1 MPYQREADPD
11 ANQQAQPYDPCHP
24 SQQGQQPQPPTRRSS
39 QSSQSLLERYS
50 SHGSQEGKE
59 EKSPYSGPGPSVADI
74 EGAGQAGGA
83 GVMQPHIQFMC
94 GPLLNYYSVVNGV
107 WHGAALVVTA
117 DKGSILN
124 PPPYLTISLGGA
136 SEKIG
141 GQCILTYNDVTQGP
155 CSFWRFMIQIPLQD
169 HEAKVYYSI
178 NGGGELS
185 FFVPARGQNMRWV
198 AHSCNG
204 FSGGVNQE
212 EFKGK
217 YDTGFSPLWEDV
229 LVKHSEQPY
238 HCMVGGGDQLYCDA
252 ITKEKELQS
261 WINAKSRKD
270 KVNHALTDDMK
281 IAIDR
286 FYFNHYCKSFR
297 SSAFAKAN
305 STIPMV
311 NMLDDHDLIDGFG
324 TYDDE
329 TMASPVFSYIGTRG
343 YFWFLAFQLFTVDA
357 IDGQGDGPANHPIP
371 SMLIGEVGPWLQ
383 GQRSHSLITYLGPK
397 VAMLL
402 LDCRAERRL
411 TQIVSPKTYQK
422 AFNAIAQL
430 PQSVEQVVIQL
441 GVPIAYPRMSF
452 LEHFLEYKWNPITM
466 LARRNALGLGSFV
479 NKFDQS
485 AELLD
490 DLNDHWC
497 ANTHKKERNW
507 LVLEMQR
514 IARTQ
519 NVRITFLSGDVH
531 LAAVGKLF
539 THKRKL
545 RTPVTPEQDHR
556 YMLNVISSAIVNT
569 PPPAGAAKMVSILA
583 GHKHRTL
590 HRKKTDETMLPI
602 FNKDTDGSTLKRPFI
617 LARRNYASIDY
628 LDNGALRFDIRVERE
643 QGAGET
649 VSYPCESPPPRYLAN
664 KSVTSTS
671 TSPVTPTT
679 GRFAN
684 NDDISVVS
692 GAPQSFAPSTNGGSA
707 TNLAGLAQA
716 QRREQEKY
724 SSAHA
729 HAQKVDEAFGRGAEP
744 KPVNPHNPAEQAYE
758 HAQPG
763 QSNQQFAQQQQG
775 QYRQPAQQQQYQQP
789 GQYEQ
794 QQYAQQSGVPAGQ
807 PQQYQQSSY
816 QSAGAYGQDSYAQQG
831 THAQGYSQ
839 NQSYAQPAQ
848 YAQPGAQMQNVGA
861 LNHAAQGKY

>member
-1 MPYQREADPD
+1 MARCQE
-11 ANQQAQPYDPCHP
+11 
-24 SQQGQQPQPPTRRSS
+24 TTLTSS
-39 QSSQSLLERYS
+39 
-50 SHGSQEGKE
+50 
-59 EKSPYSGPGPSVADI
+59 
-74 EGAGQAGGA
+74 
-83 GVMQPHIQFMC
+83 
-94 GPLLNYYSVVNGV
+94 
-107 WHGAALVVTA
+107 
-117 DKGSILN
+117 
-124 PPPYLTISLGGA
+124 
-136 SEKIG
+136 
-141 GQCILTYNDVTQGP
+141 
-155 CSFWRFMIQIPLQD
+155 
-169 HEAKVYYSI
+169 
-178 NGGGELS
+178 
-185 FFVPARGQNMRWV
+185 
-198 AHSCNG
+198 
-204 FSGGVNQE
+204 
-212 EFKGK
+212 
-217 YDTGFSPLWEDV
+217 
-229 LVKHSEQPY
+229 
-238 HCMVGGGDQLYCDA
+238 
-252 ITKEKELQS
+252 
-261 WINAKSRKD
+261 
-270 KVNHALTDDMK
+270 
-281 IAIDR
+281 
-286 FYFNHYCKSFR
+286 FNHYCKSFR

-324 TYDDE
+324 TYDDA

-357 IDGQGDGPANHPIP
+357 IDGQGDGPNNHPIP
-371 SMLIGEVGPWLQ
+371 SMLIGEVGPWIQ

-422 AFNAIAQL
+422 CFNAIAQL
-430 PQSVEQVVIQL
+430 PQTVEQLVIQL

-539 THKRKL
+539 TYKHKLK
-545 RTPVTPEQDHR
+545 PGVKVTPEQDHR
-556 YMLNVISSAIVNT
+556 YMLNVITSAIVNT

-602 FNKDTDGSTLKRPFI
+602 FNKDTDGSTLKRPFV

-628 LDNGALRFDIRVERE
+628 LENGALRFDIRVERE

-649 VSYPCESPPPRYLAN
+649 VSYPCESPPPRFLAN
-664 KSVTSTS
+664 KSITSAS
-671 TSPVTPTT
+671 TSPVTPTK

-684 NDDISVVS
+684 HNDDMSVIS
-692 GAPQSFAPSTNGGSA
+692 GPPHSFAPSTNGGSA

-716 QRREQEKY
+716 QRQEQKELHQVHKTD
-724 SSAHA
+724 
-729 HAQKVDEAFGRGAEP
+729 QRVNEAFGPNGEP
-744 KPVNPHNPAEQAYE
+744 KALNPRPPAEQAYE
-758 HAQPG
+758 HARPG
-763 QSNQQFAQQQQG
+763 QSNQEYAQQQQ
-775 QYRQPAQQQQYQQP
+775 QQQQQYGQQQP
-789 GQYEQ
+789 GQYQ
-794 QQYAQQSGVPAGQ
+794 QQPVPNAQQPNFAAGGAQQPQYAQQPYSGAQGQ
-807 PQQYQQSSY
+807 PQQFEQQMY
-816 QSAGAYGQDSYAQQG
+816 QSAGAYGEDSYAQQPQG
-831 THAQGYSQ
+831 PRAGALNHAEHPGHQQAQGYAQPVQ
-839 NQSYAQPAQ
+839 NNTQQSYAQPAQ
-848 YAQPGAQMQNVGA
+848 YAQQPGAQAPENLGA
-861 LNHAAQGKY
+861 LSHAAQTTQAARY

>member
-1 MPYQREADPD
+1 M
-11 ANQQAQPYDPCHP
+11 
-24 SQQGQQPQPPTRRSS
+24 
-39 QSSQSLLERYS
+39 
-50 SHGSQEGKE
+50 
-59 EKSPYSGPGPSVADI
+59 
-74 EGAGQAGGA
+74 
-83 GVMQPHIQFMC
+83 
-94 GPLLNYYSVVNGV
+94 NGV

-124 PPPYLTISLGGA
+124 PSPYLTLSLGGA

-141 GQCILTYNDVTQGP
+141 GQCILTYNDPGVGP

-169 HEAKVYYSI
+169 HEAKVLYSI
-178 NGGGELS
+178 NGGGQLS
-185 FFVPARGQNMRWV
+185 FFIPARGQNMRWV

-229 LVKHSEQPY
+229 LSKHSDKPY
-238 HCMVGGGDQLYCDA
+238 HCMIGGGDQLYCDA

-270 KVNHALTDDMK
+270 KVKHALTDEMK

-357 IDGQGDGPANHPIP
+357 IDGQGDGPNNHPIP
-371 SMLIGEVGPWLQ
+371 SMLIGEVGPWIQ

-411 TQIVSPKTYQK
+411 TQIISPKTYQK
-422 AFNAIAQL
+422 AFNAVAQL
-430 PQSVEQVVIQL
+430 PQSVEQLVIQL

-519 NVRITFLSGDVH
+519 NVRVTFLSGDVH

-539 THKRKL
+539 THKSKL
-545 RTPVTPEQDHR
+545 RTGVKVTPEQDHR

-583 GHKHRTL
+583 GNKHRTL

-628 LDNGALRFDIRVERE
+628 MENGALRFDIRVERE

-649 VSYPCESPPPRYLAN
+649 VSYPCESPAPRYLAN

-692 GAPQSFAPSTNGGSA
+692 GAPGFAPSTNGGSA
-707 TNLAGLAQA
+707 TNVAGLAQA

-724 SSAHA
+724 SSAH
-729 HAQKVDEAFGRGAEP
+729 HNAQKVDEAFGRGAEP
-744 KPVNPHNPAEQAYE
+744 QPVNAHNPADQAFE

-763 QSNQQFAQQQQG
+763 QSNQQYAQQQQSGQYQQQQG
-775 QYRQPAQQQQYQQP
+775 QYHQQQGQYAQQQP
-789 GQYEQ
+789 GQYQ
-794 QQYAQQSGVPAGQ
+794 QQQQPQQYAQQSGVPAGQ
-807 PQQYQQSSY
+807 QGYAQPAGQPQQFQQSSY

-831 THAQGYSQ
+831 APTGALNHSAQDG
-839 NQSYAQPAQ
+839 YAQPAQ
-848 YAQPGAQMQNVGA
+848 YAQQPGAQMPQNLGA
-861 LNHAAQGKY
+861 LNHASQGKY